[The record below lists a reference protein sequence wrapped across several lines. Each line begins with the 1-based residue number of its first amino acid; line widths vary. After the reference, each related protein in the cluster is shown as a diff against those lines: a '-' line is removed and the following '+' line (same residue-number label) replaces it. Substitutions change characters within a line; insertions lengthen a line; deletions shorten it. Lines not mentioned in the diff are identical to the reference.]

1 MAQLLKNTLAMW
13 ETWILSLGWEDP
25 LEKGKATLSSIL
37 VWRIPMTIQ
46 SMGLQRVGHN
56 LKTFTFTC
64 LKYSLG
70 ISNFLEEISSLSHS
84 IVFLFPNL
92 LFCTDFTEEGFF
104 VSPCYFLE
112 LCILMGISFL
122 SSITFHFSSFLS
134 YFLLGDIF
142 DHCLLYRA
150 MNLCP

>member
-1 MAQLLKNTLAMW
+1 MAQLLKNPLAMW

-84 IVFLFPNL
+84 LF
-92 LFCTDFTEEGFF
+92 
-104 VSPCYFLE
+104 
-112 LCILMGISFL
+112 
-122 SSITFHFSSFLS
+122 SSISLH
-134 YFLLGDIF
+134 
-142 DHCLLYRA
+142 
-150 MNLCP
+150 